1 MAKKQMIATITMEGV
16 IQLLTE
22 FPGQNL
28 LLAGPHGVG
37 KTSVI
42 KQAASRLNLH
52 YLPLLL
58 GQLAD
63 PGDLTGIPMI
73 RSDRTHYAAP
83 SWWPSDDRPVLVHLD
98 ELNRGRPELM
108 NAVMQLALEGEI
120 FGRRLP
126 KGSICVACVNHGDE
140 YSVNS
145 IDPALLSRFNLFTL
159 TPTVDEWIAWA
170 RGAEVDRRVVA
181 YIEEH
186 PTHLD
191 PTTITDDLA
200 VSQNRRAWV
209 RVGATHPTRSL
220 TGAAALIAQGAVGP
234 EMAQLFH
241 EWVRKQLTYNKV
253 IQHKLV
259 MGQPDQGWVTW
270 FDSECLSR
278 GEQAARAV
286 LALIDADPLLPGV
299 GQLLRDAFTAQLRVA
314 AVDRTVNFDPAN
326 INQSIV
332 TECKLVTI
340 KTPSL
345 VSWVEKEQA
354 KSVDA
359 THLVFVDLP
368 GTTNGFQ
375 MPKGSKGW
383 GATLVVTP
391 SGRQWVGITHH
402 RMQGINAFI
411 SSTHSAPL
419 AGAELTGAAKFS
431 AAELDKIFG
440 RDKALTL
447 PQSKEAA
454 IRLILGRILDPRAD
468 LAASIGLTV

>member
-1 MAKKQMIATITMEGV
+1 MAKKQMIACITMEGV
-16 IQLLTE
+16 VQVLTE
-22 FPGQNL
+22 FPNQNL

-42 KQAASRLNLH
+42 KQAADRLNMA
-52 YLPLLL
+52 YLSLLL

-120 FGRRLP
+120 FGRKLP

-159 TPTVDEWIAWA
+159 TPTVDEWLAWA
-170 RGAEVDRRVVA
+170 RGAGVDRRVTA

-209 RVGATHPTRSL
+209 RVGATHPTRAL
-220 TGAAALIAQGAVGP
+220 TGAAALVAQGAVGP
-234 EMAQLFH
+234 EMAQLYH
-241 EWVRKQLTYNKV
+241 EWVKKQITYNKV
-253 IQHKLV
+253 IQRGLV
-259 MGQPDQGWVTW
+259 LGQPDQGWVAW
-270 FDSECLSR
+270 FEAECLSR
-278 GEQAARAV
+278 GEQAARKV
-286 LALIDADPLLPGV
+286 LELIDTDTMLPGV

-314 AVDRTVNFDPAN
+314 QVDRTVNFDPAN
-326 INQSIV
+326 INQSILCD
-332 TECKLVTI
+332 CKLVTI
-340 KTPSL
+340 KAPSL
-345 VSWVEKEQA
+345 VSWIEKEPA

-359 THLVFVDLP
+359 THLIFVDLP
-368 GTTNGFQ
+368 GTVNAFT

-391 SGRQWVGITHH
+391 SGRQWVGIAHH

-411 SSTHSAPL
+411 SGSHSAPL
-419 AGAELTGAAKFS
+419 AGAELTGS
-431 AAELDKIFG
+431 ARFTSTELDQIFG
-440 RDKALTL
+440 RDKSLDL
-447 PQSKEAA
+447 SQSKSAA

-468 LAASIGLTV
+468 LAASIGLTI